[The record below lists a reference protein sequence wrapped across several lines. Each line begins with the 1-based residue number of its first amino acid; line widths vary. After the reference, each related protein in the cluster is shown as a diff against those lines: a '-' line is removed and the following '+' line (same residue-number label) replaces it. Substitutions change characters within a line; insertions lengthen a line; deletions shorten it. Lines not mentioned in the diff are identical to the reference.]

1 MVTALMFET
10 MSVEVC
16 DALKK
21 AFVTAWVG
29 GAPRR
34 QVPAASRD
42 FKEIN
47 GAFIGY
53 NGLIYLGV
61 GFRCASNP
69 GATKSGAGVPPAS
82 EGVSPSKPT
91 RARRLSHLRQWGARQ
106 SFHFGHFK
114 IVSAQIRARNSS

>member
-10 MSVEVC
+10 TSVEVC

-21 AFVTAWVG
+21 AFVTAWVA

-34 QVPAASRD
+34 QAPAASRD

-53 NGLIYLGV
+53 KGLEV
-61 GFRCASNP
+61 SCRCVSNP
-69 GATKSGAGVPPAS
+69 AARPAACAGCGSGVRGKLFISVISKLFRHKSGNGIS
-82 EGVSPSKPT
+82 IEHG
-91 RARRLSHLRQWGARQ
+91 
-106 SFHFGHFK
+106 
-114 IVSAQIRARNSS
+114 